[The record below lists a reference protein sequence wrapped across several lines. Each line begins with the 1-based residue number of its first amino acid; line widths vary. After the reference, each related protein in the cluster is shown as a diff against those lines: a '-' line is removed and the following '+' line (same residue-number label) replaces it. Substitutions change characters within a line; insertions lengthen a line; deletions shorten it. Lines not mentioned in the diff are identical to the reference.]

1 MEEIILYSNGCP
13 RCKIIE
19 KMLEDKG
26 IRYKKITDTEEMLR
40 LGLTNVPWIKTKD
53 TIMNFKDSIDYINI
67 IQ

>member
-19 KMLEDKG
+19 KRLEDKG
-26 IRYKKITDTEEMLR
+26 IRDKKITDTEEMLR

-53 TIMNFKDSIDYINI
+53 TIMNFKDSIDYINN

>member
-53 TIMNFKDSIDYINI
+53 TIMNFKDSIDNINN

>member
-53 TIMNFKDSIDYINI
+53 TIMNFKDSIDYRNNI
-67 IQ
+67 Q

>member
-53 TIMNFKDSIDYINI
+53 TIMKFKDSIDYINN